1 MKSKDYASLYTQLG
15 RLLEVA
21 PSTTDTIAFRT
32 PEGLQWLG
40 RAHALVVEAGVSI
53 GMDAVSFT
61 SATRSLKDGAY
72 GNGLAEIFQI
82 LYRALAHCE
91 LRAPASLSGAFIAVG
106 NSFDAYAALSKIFRL
121 VKRDVMIVDP
131 YMDETALTDFGVA
144 VNDGVNLR
152 LLADEAACK
161 ATFAPAAKRWVAQHG
176 ASRPV
181 EARVSAPKTLHD
193 RAIFVDGDKAWT
205 LTQSLKDF
213 AKRSPAEIVRADDT
227 ASLKIE
233 AYELLWAG
241 ARTVI

>member
-1 MKSKDYASLYTQLG
+1 MRKLENRVSTQILLTVVTVGVGPDRVEMPINHIKKVAVDIEHKTAVATLENDETISL
-15 RLLEVA
+15 
-21 PSTTDTIAFRT
+21 T
-32 PEGLQWLG
+32 PEQ
-40 RAHALVVEAGVSI
+40 VT
-53 GMDAVSFT
+53 F
-61 SATRSLKDGAY
+61 
-72 GNGLAEIFQI
+72 
-82 LYRALAHCE
+82 
-91 LRAPASLSGAFIAVG
+91 
-106 NSFDAYAALSKIFRL
+106 
-121 VKRDVMIVDP
+121 
-131 YMDETALTDFGVA
+131 
-144 VNDGVNLR
+144 R

>member
-1 MKSKDYASLYTQLG
+1 MNSKDYAFLYTQLG

-21 PSTTDTIAFRT
+21 PSTTNTSVYRT

-40 RAHALVVEAGVSI
+40 RAHALVVEAGVSS
-53 GMDAVSFT
+53 GMDATLFT
-61 SATRSLKDGAY
+61 SAMRSLKDGAY

-91 LRAPASLSGAFIAVG
+91 LRAPQSMSGAFIAVG
-106 NSFDAYAALSKIFRL
+106 NSFDAYAALSKIL
-121 VKRDVMIVDP
+121 GAATRDVMIVDP
-131 YMDETALTDFGVA
+131 YMDETALTEFGVA
-144 VNDGVNLR
+144 VNDGVTLR

-161 ATFAPAAKRWVAQHG
+161 ATFAPAARKWAAQYGTH
-176 ASRPV
+176 RPV

-193 RAIFVDGDKAWT
+193 RAIFVDGTKAWT

-227 ASLKIE
+227 AALKID

-241 ARTVI
+241 ARSVL